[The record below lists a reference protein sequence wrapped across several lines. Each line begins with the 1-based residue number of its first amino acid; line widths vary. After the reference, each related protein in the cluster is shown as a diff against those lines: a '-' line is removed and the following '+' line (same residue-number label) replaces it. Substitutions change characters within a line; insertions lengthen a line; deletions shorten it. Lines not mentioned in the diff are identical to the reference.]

1 MAISKTINFLP
12 EYFQSIPNDRFL
24 SGTLDQLVAAPQ
36 IKRFD
41 GYIGQRYINGE
52 PLNGAYLTE
61 PTPFRT
67 NYQLEPNFVT
77 TDQLQMHGIDC

>member
-36 IKRFD
+36 ISLHIHFWPVNLK
-41 GYIGQRYINGE
+41 
-52 PLNGAYLTE
+52 L
-61 PTPFRT
+61 
-67 NYQLEPNFVT
+67 
-77 TDQLQMHGIDC
+77 